1 MKGLYR
7 SSTRGSATVEFALVL
22 PLLLVVGLA
31 LLQVGLLTKDQ
42 LIVQEAARAGARQAA
57 VSGDDGSVRQAVSE
71 AAGGLDLSLLTTVIA
86 RDASSA
92 GPATVTVTY
101 DAPIAV
107 PMVRWLFPSVVR
119 LSARV
124 TMRQEGGG
132 P

>member
-1 MKGLYR
+1 MLRVCVWLQIAVNDGLR
-7 SSTRGSATVEFALVL
+7 AIVAQIRTANGARLREERGQTTAEYALVI
-22 PLLLVVGLA
+22 LA
-31 LLQVGLLTKDQ
+31 
-42 LIVQEAARAGARQAA
+42 AAA
-57 VSGDDGSVRQAVSE
+57 
-71 AAGGLDLSLLTTVIA
+71 IA

>member
-1 MKGLYR
+1 MKGLCR
-7 SSTRGSATVEFALVL
+7 TSTRGSATVEFALVL

-57 VSGDDGSVRQAVSE
+57 VSNDDGSVREAVSE
-71 AAGGLDLSLLTTVIA
+71 AAAGLDQSLLTTVIT
-86 RDASSA
+86 RDDSPAK
-92 GPATVTVTY
+92 PATVTVSY